1 MTNRPRNEKVGR
13 MPERLR
19 ALVVDDE
26 EAYRR
31 FFKRSLER
39 RDFHVRAASNPD
51 EADKILD
58 TEVFDVIVLDI
69 LMPGETGVSLLK
81 RIKRRDPFAEIIL
94 ISGHATVESA
104 IEALRGGATDY
115 IEKPFTDSE
124 QVVATVE
131 RAAQRRRAKTGPWDI
146 LLISNDPADVPQVA
160 NALKPHGVVAVDNGE
175 EALRFLTTRIFHL
188 VLINLDRTDA
198 SAIDTMAEVIE
209 RYSATPVV
217 ALTAAGDDEM
227 AARAIEMGAENFVR
241 KDAIRTD
248 LGQCIVDVLDPNRA
262 VLPAVKAE
270 EVDALMGPAGALRF
284 VSGGESFYRLLI
296 NSMAEACFV
305 VDRTGIVTFS
315 NEALEHL
322 CGLSK
327 DKILG
332 WKGQDLFSDESR
344 KRIEK
349 MFDGLLH
356 EKGPGTY
363 GAELELKTSAGEKI
377 PVLLRGT
384 TLHAA
389 DGAFEA
395 SFLIMTDIREQKE
408 RERRLKELVTMQND
422 FVSMTSHELNTPL
435 AVIAGSLSLVTERV
449 FGPLNEQQEK
459 HMAIIERNV
468 ARLQRLVRDL
478 LDISRIDSGRL
489 TLQPAL
495 ADLRSPI
502 MSACQALYVIAQE
515 RGIKLVF
522 PSADSPPMKAVVD
535 VDRMEQVVLN
545 LVNNALRFASSR
557 VDVTLAEIRAGNGG
571 EVRIAVEDDGPGI
584 AEADLANL
592 FMKFYRGQKPQQ
604 AGKGTGLGLSI
615 VKGLVEAHDGTVSVE
630 NRKEGGSRFIV
641 TIPKSPMPDVTKPKI
656 QPVRT

>member
-1 MTNRPRNEKVGR
+1 

-39 RDFHVRAASNPD
+39 RDFHVRTASNPD
-51 EADKILD
+51 EADKILE
-58 TEVFDVIVLDI
+58 TEVFDIIVLDI

-146 LLISNDPADVPQVA
+146 LLITSDPSDVPQVA
-160 NALKPHGVVAVDNGE
+160 GALRPHGVVAVENGE
-175 EALRFLTTRIFHL
+175 EAIWFLTTRIFHL
-188 VLINLDRTDA
+188 ILINLDRSDA
-198 SAIDTMAEVIE
+198 SAIDTLEEIIG
-209 RYSATPVV
+209 RFSATPVI
-217 ALTAAGDDEM
+217 ALTAADDDGM
-227 AARAIEMGAENFVR
+227 AAKAIEMGAEHFVR

-262 VLPAVKAE
+262 LLPAVKAE

-305 VDRTGIVTFS
+305 IDPKGIVTFS
-315 NEALEHL
+315 NEALERL

-332 WKGQDLFSDESR
+332 WKGQDLFSEESQ
-344 KRIEK
+344 KRIQK
-349 MFDGLLH
+349 IFDGLLL
-356 EKGPGTY
+356 EKGHGTY
-363 GAELELKTSAGEKI
+363 GAELELKAASGEKI

-384 TLHAA
+384 SLHAA
-389 DGAFEA
+389 DGSFEA
-395 SFLIMTDIREQKE
+395 SFLILTDIREQKE

-435 AVIAGSLSLVTERV
+435 AVIAGSMSLLTERV

-489 TLQPAL
+489 TIQPAS
-495 ADLRSPI
+495 ADLRGPI
-502 MSACQALYVIAQE
+502 MSACQSLYVIAQE
-515 RGIKLVF
+515 RGITLAF
-522 PSADSPPMKAVVD
+522 PSADSPSVKAVVD
-535 VDRMEQVVLN
+535 VDRVEQVVLN

-557 VDVTLAEIRAGNGG
+557 VDVTLAELHAGNGR
-571 EVRIAVEDDGPGI
+571 EIRIAVEDDGPGI

-592 FMKFYRGQKPQQ
+592 FIKFFRGQKPQQ
-604 AGKGTGLGLSI
+604 AGKGTGLGLAI
-615 VKGLVEAHDGTVSVE
+615 VKGLVEAHDGTVTAE
-630 NRKEGGSRFIV
+630 NRAEGGSRFIV
-641 TIPKSPMPDVTKPKI
+641 TIPAQPLPGVSKSKKTEGARAASRP
-656 QPVRT
+656 